1 MMTRHLLLSLLS
13 YCCSLWISLSCLP
26 SYFSSSIC
34 CHVVVAYSLA
44 DGHLPPADASH
55 HIPYTDGHRAKAETV
70 QTNNN
75 AHSHT
80 YLPQL
85 PTPSASSIS
94 HHSPSASPTSSSAP
108 PSSSW
113 QDVVHGWVSAYGQMC
128 GEVADFLWPVSSYQD
143 LQEESGKANE
153 EKKHSASSH
162 LDPPAPPDNK
172 RTYRVNDD
180 GSFSLVLPSS
190 SSSRDHS
197 NPFQDLWLFVEA
209 VNWLEPFIVCLCLFH
224 ILLFLFI
231 LVFSKNF
238 QLYVQCFILLIICM
252 CVYLTQPLG
261 ELAHGH
267 WNLFVAQPYF
277 DPRGP
282 FVLLVWAAP
291 LLLSLLL
298 LVVQLLR
305 EASRML
311 VVVKRKELQLIV
323 SGDRKKR
330 DEQKQ
335 LQDEAEVET
344 EQGGAAGREKGGRE
358 GGKDE
363 CLISSTLCG
372 ADGSSGMGQEGTTRR
387 RGVEDR
393 PAIG

>member
-1 MMTRHLLLSLLS
+1 MMTRYVLLSLLLS
-13 YCCSLWISLSCLP
+13 YYCSLCC
-26 SYFSSSIC
+26 YFSSSIC
-34 CHVVVAYSLA
+34 FHVVVGYSLA

-55 HIPYTDGHRAKAETV
+55 HHIPFTDSHGAKVKTTV
-70 QTNNN
+70 QTNNK

-80 YLPQL
+80 YPPL
-85 PTPSASSIS
+85 PTSSASSIS
-94 HHSPSASPTSSSAP
+94 HHSPSSSPTSSSAP

-113 QDVVHGWVSAYGQMC
+113 QDVVHRLVSAYGQMC
-128 GEVADFLWPVSSYQD
+128 EEVADFLWPTSNYQD
-143 LQEESGKANE
+143 EDVQEERRKDNE
-153 EKKHSASSH
+153 EKKLSASSSLH
-162 LDPPAPPDNK
+162 PPAPPDNK
-172 RTYRVNDD
+172 RTYRINDD
-180 GSFSLVLPSS
+180 GSFSLVSS
-190 SSSRDHS
+190 STSSSRDHS
-197 NPFQDLWLFVEA
+197 NPLHDLWLFVEA

-261 ELAHGH
+261 ELAHAH

-291 LLLSLLL
+291 LLLCLLL

-311 VVVKRKELQLIV
+311 VVVKRKELQLMA
-323 SGDRKKR
+323 SGDKQKR
-330 DEQKQ
+330 EKQKQ
-335 LQDEAEVET
+335 LQDEAEVE
-344 EQGGAAGREKGGRE
+344 QGGADVREKGGRE